1 MGPVQMG
8 LHRGRGECGGGG
20 EEEEEEKENDD
31 DEEEEDK
38 EEEDKEEVVKEEGGK
53 EPRRRCRYFSK
64 SNLSQ
69 LGGRDSCSA
78 QLGNNFPSKVG
89 KCGQT
94 V

>member
-1 MGPVQMG
+1 MDNTREDIDM
-8 LHRGRGECGGGG
+8 
-20 EEEEEEKENDD
+20 EEE
-31 DEEEEDK
+31 
-38 EEEDKEEVVKEEGGK
+38 EEVVKEEGRK

-78 QLGNNFPSKVG
+78 QVGNNFPSKVG

-94 V
+94 VLNN

>member
-1 MGPVQMG
+1 M
-8 LHRGRGECGGGG
+8 
-20 EEEEEEKENDD
+20 
-31 DEEEEDK
+31 DK

-78 QLGNNFPSKVG
+78 QLGNNFPSKGG

-94 V
+94 VLNNQKPSCHNIEF